1 MRRYSYVSACFAISL
16 SLALSL
22 TLSVF
27 VRTKCDRWYSDRRLA
42 MAGTERKW
50 KGYDEDK
57 QMRWVCVWFWCG
69 CHCFYLFMFALK
81 WFVAS
86 TLYLFR
92 LKQITCYKTAR
103 ERLLLSLL
111 YCISHPSLYDFSM
124 KIGNERMWMEL
135 CISLY
140 DDVVGKT
147 LLHRCGYGL
156 SAHSHTR
163 ILAINASIQLYT
175 TIKYSIVRVPHTH
188 KLPTNCISIDS
199 SSLSRDLCHSWF
211 YIVEPQFLRKSTLS
225 FSLNNKRHEA
235 PSISVQFTL
244 HTLRVH
250 HTHIQTRIHSVRH
263 HDYVD

>member
-1 MRRYSYVSACFAISL
+1 MPALPFLCRSHSRSHSL
-16 SLALSL
+16 CL
-22 TLSVF
+22 F
-27 VRTKCDRWYSDRRLA
+27 VRTLIG
-42 MAGTERKW
+42 GTPTEGWPWQAQRESEKDMTKTNKW
-50 KGYDEDK
+50 NEC
-57 QMRWVCVWFWCG
+57 VCCFWCG

-81 WFVAS
+81 WFVDS

-140 DDVVGKT
+140 DDVVGQT

-175 TIKYSIVRVPHTH
+175 TI
-188 KLPTNCISIDS
+188 
-199 SSLSRDLCHSWF
+199 
-211 YIVEPQFLRKSTLS
+211 
-225 FSLNNKRHEA
+225 
-235 PSISVQFTL
+235 
-244 HTLRVH
+244 
-250 HTHIQTRIHSVRH
+250 
-263 HDYVD
+263 